1 MLKTGRGHIS
11 KKKYK
16 KRKGKFQVS
25 VENISSFPQYNSICK
40 TEKINVLVNYNN
52 CISQEITS
60 EYCYGTCYSIFI
72 PKILQRKIKESFQTV
87 SSCVPVK
94 YEIIKIR
101 LECPNQSPDHVYR
114 NIVKVNSCS
123 CKQFFP

>member
-1 MLKTGRGHIS
+1 MIFKTFILISLIVLIIYSLPLFHQNSLPNNVINRNIFGLSTNDTEYSNKNFLNERKAKISKETFHMLKTGRGHIS

-60 EYCYGTCYSIFI
+60 E
-72 PKILQRKIKESFQTV
+72 
-87 SSCVPVK
+87 
-94 YEIIKIR
+94 
-101 LECPNQSPDHVYR
+101 
-114 NIVKVNSCS
+114 
-123 CKQFFP
+123 